1 MNTKLEKKIQSVA
14 KKVLQDEAEAILSLK
29 SYINEDF
36 ETCVEAVLFSK
47 GRLIITGIGKSA
59 IIGQKIVATM
69 NSTGTPAIF
78 MHAADAIHGDLGMI
92 QADDIVL
99 CISKSGDTPEIKVL
113 VPLLKRY
120 RNQLIAMVSNVDS
133 YLAKNADFVLNAHV
147 EREACPLNL
156 APTTSTTVALAL
168 GDALA
173 MCLLE
178 ARDFTSRDFAKYHPG
193 GSLGKKLYLK
203 VRDIFPHNEMPKVL
217 ESADIQTVILEMTS
231 KRLGATAVVNENDE
245 LLGIVTDGDLRRMLN
260 RITDQKGFSTLQ
272 AKDIM
277 NATPKIVSPE
287 EYAASALA
295 IMQEKSIT
303 QLVVVEDKRLLGF
316 VHLHDLLKEGL
327 A

>member
-36 ETCVEAVLFSK
+36 EACVEAVLYSK

-92 QADDIVL
+92 RTEDMVL

-120 RNQLIAMVSNVDS
+120 RNQLIAMVSNLDS

-168 GDALA
+168 GDAFA

-178 ARDFTSRDFAKYHPG
+178 ARDFTSRDFANYHPG

-203 VRDIFPHNEMPKVL
+203 VRDIYPNNEIPKVS
-217 ESADIQTVILEMTS
+217 ENADIQTVILEMTS
-231 KRLGATAVVNENDE
+231 KRLGATAVVGDNGE
-245 LLGIVTDGDLRRMLN
+245 LLGIVTDGDLRRML
-260 RITDQKGFSTLQ
+260 RDQKDFSTLQ

-277 NATPKIVSPE
+277 NATPKVVSSE

>member
-36 ETCVEAVLFSK
+36 EACVEAVLYSK

-92 QADDIVL
+92 QDDDMVL

-203 VRDIFPHNEMPKVL
+203 VRDIFPHNEIPKVS
-217 ESADIQTVILEMTS
+217 EDADIQTVILEMTS
-231 KRLGATAVVNENDE
+231 KRLGATAVVGDNDE
-245 LLGIVTDGDLRRMLN
+245 LLGIVTDGDLRRML
-260 RITDQKGFSTLQ
+260 RDKKDFSTLQ

-277 NATPKIVSPE
+277 NATPKVVSSE